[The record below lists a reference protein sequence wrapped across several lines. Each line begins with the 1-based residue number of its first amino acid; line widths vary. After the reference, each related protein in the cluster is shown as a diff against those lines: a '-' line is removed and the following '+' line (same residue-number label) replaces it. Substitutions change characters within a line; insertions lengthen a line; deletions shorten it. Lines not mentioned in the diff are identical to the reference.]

1 MTFLNPIE
9 VLGKINIREDFV
21 VADFGSGS
29 GGWVVPLARRVNKGI
44 VYAIDISGAPLL
56 VLKKKA
62 KDEKLSNIKIIQADI
77 EKGSQLPDGSC
88 DLVLMT
94 NLLHDVKN
102 KEKVLKEGNRV
113 LREGGHLLIVDW
125 EKEAPVQLDN
135 PVSSLDAGNMATSI
149 DLKLV
154 KELPAGIYHW
164 GLIFRK

>member
-9 VLGKINIREDFV
+9 VLGKINIREDSV

-29 GGWVVPLARRVNKGI
+29 GGWVIPLARKVNKGVI
-44 VYAIDISGAPLL
+44 YAIDISGAPLL

-62 KDEKLSNIKIIQADI
+62 QDEKFFNIKTIQADI

-94 NLLHDVKN
+94 NLLFAIKN
-102 KEKVLKEGNRV
+102 KKKVLKEGIRI
-113 LREGGHLLIVDW
+113 LKEGGHLLIVDW
-125 EKEAPVQLDN
+125 EKDAPIQLEN
-135 PVSSLDAGNMATSI
+135 PVSSLDVGNMAANL